1 MGAGFVRVAG
11 TRSFAEA
18 VRPAHPLGTTHS
30 VVARRVQQPRR
41 IEALQRWRPRRPTYI
56 LRRYCPPTS
65 NSACV
70 ICPSE
75 QTRTASISTANT
87 F

>member
-1 MGAGFVRVAG
+1 MSTGFVRMAG

-41 IEALQRWRPRRPTYI
+41 IGALQRWRPRRPITPTYCAGTA
-56 LRRYCPPTS
+56 RPP
-65 NSACV
+65 
-70 ICPSE
+70 
-75 QTRTASISTANT
+75 RTAHA
-87 F
+87 

>member
-1 MGAGFVRVAG
+1 MSAGFVRVAG

-41 IEALQRWRPRRPTYI
+41 IETLQ
-56 LRRYCPPTS
+56 
-65 NSACV
+65 
-70 ICPSE
+70 
-75 QTRTASISTANT
+75 Q
-87 F
+87 